1 MGCTGKREPSL
12 ASEQRMRRS
21 DVYSLDSKCRVGV
34 YVCRNVVQVL
44 VYVEMHAPEV
54 MCTILVNRLCTI
66 QLHLECGFKKCYAIC
81 ASCADSKLWKRCWHN
96 LQRGICVG
104 ANVNGCLT
112 RPHQALQPSNLHFA
126 TCMANVRCRES
137 QRWTLQGGGS
147 VAWPVPWL
155 NVVAKGQR
163 EHEMLRRT
171 QKRERRCNA
180 LRRGICSSAKPK
192 SFLMGARARCRHLCK
207 YGKPLTALHKV

>member
-1 MGCTGKREPSL
+1 MRVQKMLCDLCLLCGLQTVETLLAQSPKR
-12 ASEQRMRRS
+12 
-21 DVYSLDSKCRVGV
+21 D
-34 YVCRNVVQVL
+34 
-44 VYVEMHAPEV
+44 
-54 MCTILVNRLCTI
+54 
-66 QLHLECGFKKCYAIC
+66 F
-81 ASCADSKLWKRCWHN
+81 
-96 LQRGICVG
+96 CVG

-112 RPHQALQPSNLHFA
+112 RPHQALQPSNLRFA

-137 QRWTLQGGGS
+137 QRWTLQRGGS